1 MQQTDSL
8 GRATFHH
15 IASRTDT
22 RPTPRELRWLAH
34 IARHGPQSSLTL
46 LDLTSDTHRCRD
58 TALRQLQRL
67 RAGGYLC
74 LPPQQRLVA
83 RAEFNPYV
91 YDLTVR
97 GQDCLRDHGLP
108 IPSKPVSG
116 PWAHQFLTANITSA
130 IEIAALRHGAT
141 YIPQHEILARR
152 NAPLG
157 IPIGRNVLIPD
168 QLFALHF
175 GQGFRAFA
183 LEVDRG
189 TEPLTSSASRKSLSS
204 AIDLTAQM
212 LRQRLPEAHYGLK
225 ANLLSLWVFTSP
237 SRVDRFLGLLAEIA
251 PDQAA
256 SFLATALPVPRPF
269 GTPLMSMATG
279 PWQRAAHP
287 AFSLFAA

>member
-15 IASRTDT
+15 IASRTDI

-34 IARHGPQSSLTL
+34 IARHGPQSSLAL
-46 LDLTSDTHRCRD
+46 FDLTSDTHRCRD

-91 YDLTVR
+91 YDLTER
-97 GQDCLRDHGLP
+97 AKDCLRAHGLP
-108 IPSKPVSG
+108 VPKRPVSG
-116 PWAHQFLTANITSA
+116 PWVHQFLTASITSA
-130 IEIAALRHGAT
+130 IEILALRHEAT
-141 YIPQHEILARR
+141 YIPLHEILARR

-157 IPIGRNVLIPD
+157 IPLGGHVLIPD
-168 QLFALHF
+168 QLFALHA
-175 GQGFRAFA
+175 GDGFRAYA

-189 TEPLTSSASRKSLSS
+189 TEPLTSPAARKSLGS
-204 AIDLTAQM
+204 AIELYAQM
-212 LRQRLPEAHYGLK
+212 LRGRCHESHYGLK
-225 ANLLSLWVFTSP
+225 ANLLSLWVFTVS
-237 SRVDRFLGLLAEIA
+237 SRADRFLERVAEIA

-256 SFLATALPVPRPF
+256 SFLVTALPVPYPP
-269 GTPLMSMATG
+269 GVPLTSLATE
-279 PWQRAAHP
+279 PWRRAAHP
-287 AFSLFAA
+287 AFSLFMA